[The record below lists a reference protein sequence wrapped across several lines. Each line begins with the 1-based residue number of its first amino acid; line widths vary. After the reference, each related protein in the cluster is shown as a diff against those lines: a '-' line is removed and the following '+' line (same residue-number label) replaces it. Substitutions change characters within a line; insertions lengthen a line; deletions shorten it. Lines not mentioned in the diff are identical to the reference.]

1 MALRSVIQLKYP
13 YVSPEQGHEFHLIS
27 GEFDASRNEDG
38 DVVYIAQTLYGTLIV
53 PQDNIV
59 LVLLVA
65 DGVDLIDNE
74 HCRQVN

>member
-13 YVSPEQGHEFHLIS
+13 YISPEQGHEFHLIS
-27 GEFDASRNEDG
+27 GEFDASRDSEGN
-38 DVVYIAQTLYGTLIV
+38 VIYTAQTRYGTLIV
-53 PQDNIV
+53 PSDNVV